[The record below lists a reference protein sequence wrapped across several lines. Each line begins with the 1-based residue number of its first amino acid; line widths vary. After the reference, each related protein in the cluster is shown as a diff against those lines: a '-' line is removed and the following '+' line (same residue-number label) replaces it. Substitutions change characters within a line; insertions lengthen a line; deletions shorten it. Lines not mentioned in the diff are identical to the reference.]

1 MRVIYRGGKAEIE
14 RKKSRFIAHVA
25 PVTSVQEAQAFIAGR
40 KKQYWEARHNCS
52 AYVIGDINPIMHCSD
67 DGEPAQTA
75 GRPMLDLLIAQGLT
89 DVCLVVTRYFGGTL
103 LGTGGLVRAY
113 TDAARAGLN
122 VSRIMEKKKGISLRL
137 VLDYS
142 DYGKLEHLIAEEA
155 IPVLSETF
163 TGSVELELL
172 ADPAALRS
180 LEEQIRDMTAG
191 KARMQE
197 KDLISYGM
205 ADGELI
211 LDLQKRDGLSTLTQ
225 GIEREL

>member
-1 MRVIYRGGKAEIE
+1 
-14 RKKSRFIAHVA
+14 
-25 PVTSVQEAQAFIAGR
+25 
-40 KKQYWEARHNCS
+40 
-52 AYVIGDINPIMHCSD
+52 
-67 DGEPAQTA
+67 
-75 GRPMLDLLIAQGLT
+75 MLDLLIAQGLT

>member
-1 MRVIYRGGKAEIE
+1 
-14 RKKSRFIAHVA
+14 
-25 PVTSVQEAQAFIAGR
+25 
-40 KKQYWEARHNCS
+40 
-52 AYVIGDINPIMHCSD
+52 
-67 DGEPAQTA
+67 
-75 GRPMLDLLIAQGLT
+75 MLDLLIAQELT

-142 DYGKLEHLIAEEA
+142 DYGKLEHLIAEEG

-205 ADGELI
+205 VDGELI